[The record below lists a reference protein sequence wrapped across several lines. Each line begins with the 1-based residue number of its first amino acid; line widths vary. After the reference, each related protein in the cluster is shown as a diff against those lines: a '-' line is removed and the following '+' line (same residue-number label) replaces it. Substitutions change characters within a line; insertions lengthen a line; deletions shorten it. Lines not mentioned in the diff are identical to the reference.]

1 MADPKKA
8 KTKTEAASGTT
19 ARPTTKPTERRRSTP
34 NTDITSRIT
43 ARDARMLRL
52 IAEHRVLTSRQITT
66 ALFTDPSAARHR
78 IRLLREA
85 GLIETFRPP
94 VTRYPPLYC
103 VATAKAVKLLGY
115 SSDAAYKPPAGAH
128 QAATAAALRPD
139 LEHLRGVNEFFCRLI
154 AHARSH
160 PEAALEEWR
169 SEWATAKL
177 FPARVRPDGFGRW
190 RDGEAWCEFFLE
202 YDTGT
207 EPLGRLAAKL
217 PGYAELMH
225 SADTCSPVLFWLRTP
240 GREQHLHKS
249 LASTDIDIP
258 IATAVGD
265 PTTSDIAGRA
275 WQLAFAAERLS
286 LAELGQAACDHLG
299 VPHRPHVL

>member
-1 MADPKKA
+1 MAAPKAA
-8 KTKTEAASGTT
+8 KPEPKAASGTAT
-19 ARPTTKPTERRRSTP
+19 SANRRPRRDV
-34 NTDITSRIT
+34 DITSRIT

-78 IRLLREA
+78 IRILRGA

-94 VTRYPPLYC
+94 VTRHPPLYC

-115 SSDAAYKPPAGAH
+115 GGDAAYTPPAGAH
-128 QAATAAALRPD
+128 QAAAAAALRPD
-139 LEHLRGVNEFFCRLI
+139 LEHLRGVNDFFCRLI

-160 PEAALEEWR
+160 PDAALEEWR
-169 SEWATAKL
+169 SEWATARL

-190 RDGEAWCEFFLE
+190 RDGEAWCEFLLE

-207 EPLGRLAAKL
+207 EPLARLAAKI
-217 PGYAELMH
+217 PGYADLMH
-225 SADTCSPVLFWLRTP
+225 TADTCSPVLFWLRTP
-240 GREQHLHKS
+240 GREQHLHAL
-249 LASTDIDIP
+249 LADTDVDVP
-258 IATAVGD
+258 IATATGD
-265 PTTSDIAGRA
+265 PETGDIAGTV
-275 WQLAFAAERLS
+275 WKLTFATGRLS
-286 LAELGQAACDHLG
+286 LAALGQAACDHLG